1 MIDHLIIENSIEYTK
16 QRFQQVSEITK
27 GLCVIT
33 EFLEPSLLHRLLS
46 YCQQENLEWT
56 PELNTK
62 GKVDL
67 PSINTRSKLNF
78 IADTPIE
85 ETHIVI
91 ENLTETLNS
100 LFLRKNK
107 FNGITIWKDVK
118 DYQIGKHTDNPI
130 IDFALQVY
138 LTDNI
143 KFGTKFFLDIG
154 ELQLHNKKNLCY
166 LMDNTCNIPHS
177 FDSRILQNNIKLDNP
192 RYSLYASW
200 SKE

>member
-1 MIDHLIIENSIEYTK
+1 MIDHLLIENSTEYTK

-33 EFLEPSLLHRLLS
+33 EFLEPSLLHKLLR
-46 YCQQENLEWT
+46 YCKQENLEWV
-56 PELNTK
+56 PERSPE
-62 GKVDL
+62 GKLL
-67 PSINTRSKLNF
+67 PSFKTRSKLNF

-100 LFLRKNK
+100 LFSRKNK
-107 FNGITIWKDVK
+107 FNGITIWKDVTG
-118 DYQIGKHTDNPI
+118 YQIGEHTDNPI

-166 LMDNTCNIPHS
+166 LMDNTCNIRHS